1 VDRYVPQNSF
11 LDGIRIFE
19 LGSSVAGP
27 YGAWILAQL
36 GAEVIKVERPDT
48 GDDARHW
55 GPPFWHGSAAYFQA
69 LNRDKRGVT
78 VDFKNK
84 KEVARLKQL
93 IVKTGDV
100 VLQNFR
106 PGLVDELEISATD
119 IRKENEKIIY
129 CNIGAFGDAGP
140 YKERRGYDPLMQAS
154 AGLMSVTGEGGDRPP
169 VRVGTSIID
178 MGTGMWTA
186 MGIIAAVRQRD
197 ASGNGCTIDASLY
210 ETALAWMTYHAA
222 AYDASGDI
230 PKAAGSGMNAIVPY
244 QAYECS
250 DGYLVVAAGGD
261 SLFVRSS
268 KVLGHPEWPDDPRFA
283 SNPDRVQ
290 NRSAINNAI
299 TEVMRKKT
307 REYWQKALEEGGIP
321 NAPILHMGE
330 VLTHPQTEALGIVQQ
345 DPEIEDMRLVG
356 LPMKFDNKRPP
367 YRNAP
372 PALGQDNDDIFGKD

>member
-1 VDRYVPQNSF
+1 MARKLA
-11 LDGIRIFE
+11 LDGLKVFE

-27 YGAWILAQL
+27 YGAWILAQF
-36 GAEVIKVERPDT
+36 GAEVIKVERPVT

-69 LNRDKRGVT
+69 LNRDKHGIT
-78 VDFKNK
+78 VDFKNP
-84 KEVARLKQL
+84 KEVERLRRL
-93 IVKTGDV
+93 IIESDGV

-106 PGLVDELEISATD
+106 PGLVAEFGISAAD
-119 IRKENEKIIY
+119 IRRENNKVIY

-186 MGIIAAVRQRD
+186 LGIMAAVRQRD
-197 ASGNGCTIDASLY
+197 ESGEGCTIDASLY
-210 ETALAWMTYHAA
+210 ETAIAWMTYHAA

-261 SLFVRSS
+261 SLFVRLS
-268 KVLGHPEWPDDPRFA
+268 KVLGHPEWPEDPRFKT
-283 SNPDRVQ
+283 NPDRVQ
-290 NRSAINNAI
+290 NRDAINNAI
-299 TEVMRKKT
+299 TEVMQRDT
-307 REYWQKALEEGGIP
+307 RAHWQEVLEDGGIP

-330 VLTHPQTEALGIVQQ
+330 VLAHPQTEALGIVQK
-345 DPEIEDMRLVG
+345 DPAINDMRLVG
-356 LPMKFDNKRPP
+356 LPMKFDGERPP
-367 YRNAP
+367 YRRTP
-372 PALGQDNDDIFGKD
+372 PALGQNNDDIFGTE

>member
-1 VDRYVPQNSF
+1 MARKLA
-11 LDGIRIFE
+11 LDGLKVFE

-27 YGAWILAQL
+27 YGAWILAQF
-36 GAEVIKVERPDT
+36 GAEVIKVERPVT

-55 GPPFWHGSAAYFQA
+55 GPPFWHESAAYFQA
-69 LNRDKRGVT
+69 LNRDKHGIT
-78 VDFKNK
+78 VDFKNPE
-84 KEVARLKQL
+84 EVERLRRL
-93 IVKTGDV
+93 IIESDGV

-106 PGLVDELEISATD
+106 PGLVAELGISAAD
-119 IRKENEKIIY
+119 IRRENNKVIY

-186 MGIIAAVRQRD
+186 LGIMAAVRQRD
-197 ASGNGCTIDASLY
+197 ESGEGCTIDASLY
-210 ETALAWMTYHAA
+210 ETAIAWMTYHAA

-261 SLFVRSS
+261 SLFVRLS
-268 KVLGHPEWPDDPRFA
+268 KVLGHPEWPEDPRFKT
-283 SNPDRVQ
+283 NPDRVQ
-290 NRSAINNAI
+290 NRDAINNAI
-299 TEVMRKKT
+299 TEVMQKDT
-307 REYWQKALEEGGIP
+307 RAHWQEVLEDGGIP

-330 VLTHPQTEALGIVQQ
+330 VLAHPQTEALGIVQK
-345 DPEIEDMRLVG
+345 DPAIDDMRLVG
-356 LPMKFDNKRPP
+356 LPMKFDGERPP
-367 YRNAP
+367 YRRTP
-372 PALGQDNDDIFGKD
+372 PALGQDNDDIFGTE

>member
-1 VDRYVPQNSF
+1 MARKLA
-11 LDGIRIFE
+11 LDGLKVFE

-27 YGAWILAQL
+27 YGAWILAQF
-36 GAEVIKVERPDT
+36 GAEVIKVERPVT

-55 GPPFWHGSAAYFQA
+55 GPPFWHESAAYFQA
-69 LNRDKRGVT
+69 LNRDKHGIT
-78 VDFKNK
+78 VDFKNP
-84 KEVARLKQL
+84 KEVERLRRL
-93 IVKTGDV
+93 IIEADGV

-106 PGLVDELEISATD
+106 PGLVAELGISAAD
-119 IRKENEKIIY
+119 IRRENNKVIY

-186 MGIIAAVRQRD
+186 LGIMAAVRQRD
-197 ASGNGCTIDASLY
+197 ESGEGCTIDASLY
-210 ETALAWMTYHAA
+210 ETAIAWMTYHAA

-261 SLFVRSS
+261 PLFLRLA
-268 KVLGHPEWPDDPRFA
+268 KVLGHPEWPEDPRFKT
-283 SNPDRVQ
+283 NPDRVQ
-290 NRSAINNAI
+290 NRDAINNAI
-299 TEVMRKKT
+299 TEVMQKDT
-307 REYWQKALEEGGIP
+307 RAHWQEVLEDGGIP

-330 VLTHPQTEALGIVQQ
+330 VLAHPQTEALGIVQK
-345 DPEIEDMRLVG
+345 DPAIDDMRLVG
-356 LPMKFDNKRPP
+356 LPMKFDGERPP
-367 YRNAP
+367 YRRTP
-372 PALGQDNDDIFGKD
+372 PALGQNNDDIFGTE

>member
-1 VDRYVPQNSF
+1 VALKPA
-11 LDGIRIFE
+11 LDGLKVFE
-19 LGSSVAGP
+19 IGSSVAGP
-27 YGAWILAQL
+27 YGAWILAQF
-36 GAEVIKVERPDT
+36 GAEVIKVERPVT

-55 GPPFWHGSAAYFQA
+55 GPPFWHGAAAYFQA
-69 LNRDKRGVT
+69 LNRDKFGIT
-78 VDFKNK
+78 IDFKNPD
-84 KEVARLKQL
+84 EVKRLKRL
-93 IVKTGDV
+93 IVESGGV

-106 PGLVDELEISATD
+106 PGLVAELGISAAD
-119 IRKENEKIIY
+119 IRGENSQIIY

-154 AGLMSVTGEGGDRPP
+154 AGLMSVTGEGGERPP

-186 MGIIAAVRQRD
+186 LGIMAAVRQRD
-197 ASGNGCTIDASLY
+197 ESGEGCTIDASLY
-210 ETALAWMTYHAA
+210 ETAIAWMTYHAA

-261 SLFVRSS
+261 SLFIKLS
-268 KVLGHPEWPDDPRFA
+268 KVLGHPEWADDARFK

-290 NRSAINNAI
+290 NRDAINGAI
-299 TEVMRKKT
+299 TAVMQKENRA
-307 REYWQKALEEGGIP
+307 YWQEALEKGGIP

-330 VLTHPQTEALGIVQQ
+330 VLSHPQTEELGIVQQ
-345 DPEIEDMRLVG
+345 DPTVADMRLVG
-356 LPMKFDNKRPP
+356 LPMKFNGERPP
-367 YRNAP
+367 YRRSP
-372 PALGQDNDDIFGKD
+372 PALGQDNEDIFGTE

>member
-1 VDRYVPQNSF
+1 MARKLA
-11 LDGIRIFE
+11 LDGLKVFE

-27 YGAWILAQL
+27 YGAWILAQF
-36 GAEVIKVERPDT
+36 GAEVIKVERPVT

-69 LNRDKRGVT
+69 LNRDKHGIT
-78 VDFKNK
+78 VDFKNP
-84 KEVARLKQL
+84 KEVERLRRL
-93 IVKTGDV
+93 IIESDGV

-106 PGLVDELEISATD
+106 PGLVAELGISAAD
-119 IRKENEKIIY
+119 IRRENNKVIY

-186 MGIIAAVRQRD
+186 LGIMAAVRQRD
-197 ASGNGCTIDASLY
+197 ESGEGCTIDASLY
-210 ETALAWMTYHAA
+210 ETAIAWMTYHAA

-261 SLFVRSS
+261 SLFLRLS
-268 KVLGHPEWPDDPRFA
+268 KVLGHPEWPEDPRFKT
-283 SNPDRVQ
+283 NPDRVQ
-290 NRSAINNAI
+290 NRNAINNAI
-299 TEVMRKKT
+299 TAVMQKDTRAHWQEV
-307 REYWQKALEEGGIP
+307 LEDGGIP

-330 VLTHPQTEALGIVQQ
+330 VLAHPQTEALGIVQK
-345 DPEIEDMRLVG
+345 DPTIDDMRLVG
-356 LPMKFDNKRPP
+356 LPMKFDGERPP
-367 YRNAP
+367 YRRTP
-372 PALGQDNDDIFGKD
+372 PALGQDNDDIFGTE

>member
-1 VDRYVPQNSF
+1 MARKLA
-11 LDGIRIFE
+11 LDGLKVFE

-27 YGAWILAQL
+27 YGAWILAQF
-36 GAEVIKVERPDT
+36 GAEVIKVERPVT

-55 GPPFWHGSAAYFQA
+55 GPPFWHESAAYFQA
-69 LNRDKRGVT
+69 LNRDKHGIT
-78 VDFKNK
+78 VDFKNP
-84 KEVARLKQL
+84 KEVERLRRL
-93 IVKTGDV
+93 IIESDGV

-106 PGLVDELEISATD
+106 PGLVAELGISAAD
-119 IRKENEKIIY
+119 IRRENNKVIY

-186 MGIIAAVRQRD
+186 LGIMAAVRQRD
-197 ASGNGCTIDASLY
+197 ESGEGCTIDASLY
-210 ETALAWMTYHAA
+210 ETAIAWMTYHAA
-222 AYDASGDI
+222 AYDASGVI

-261 SLFVRSS
+261 SLFLRLS
-268 KVLGHPEWPDDPRFA
+268 KVLGHPEWPEDPRFKTD
-283 SNPDRVQ
+283 PDRVQ
-290 NRSAINNAI
+290 NRNAINNAI
-299 TEVMRKKT
+299 TEVMQKDT
-307 REYWQKALEEGGIP
+307 RAHWQEVLEDGGIP

-330 VLTHPQTEALGIVQQ
+330 VLAHPQTEALGIVQK
-345 DPEIEDMRLVG
+345 DPAIDDMRLVG
-356 LPMKFDNKRPP
+356 LPMKFDGERPP
-367 YRNAP
+367 YRRTP
-372 PALGQDNDDIFGKD
+372 PALGQDNDDIFGTE

>member
-1 VDRYVPQNSF
+1 MARKLA
-11 LDGIRIFE
+11 LDGLKVFE

-27 YGAWILAQL
+27 YGAWILAQF
-36 GAEVIKVERPDT
+36 GAEVIKVERPVT

-69 LNRDKRGVT
+69 LNRDKHGIT
-78 VDFKNK
+78 VDFKNP
-84 KEVARLKQL
+84 KEVERLRRL
-93 IVKTGDV
+93 IIESDGV

-106 PGLVDELEISATD
+106 PGLVAELGISAAD
-119 IRKENEKIIY
+119 IRRENNKVIY

-186 MGIIAAVRQRD
+186 LGIMAAVRQRD
-197 ASGNGCTIDASLY
+197 GSGEGCTIDASLY
-210 ETALAWMTYHAA
+210 ETAIAWMTYHAA

-261 SLFVRSS
+261 SLFVRLS
-268 KVLGHPEWPDDPRFA
+268 KVLGHPEWPEDPRFKT
-283 SNPDRVQ
+283 NPDRVQ
-290 NRSAINNAI
+290 NRDAINNAI
-299 TEVMRKKT
+299 TEVMQRDT
-307 REYWQKALEEGGIP
+307 RAHWQEVLEDGGIP

-330 VLTHPQTEALGIVQQ
+330 VLAHPQTEALGIVQK
-345 DPEIEDMRLVG
+345 DPAIDDMRLVG
-356 LPMKFDNKRPP
+356 LPMKFDGERPP
-367 YRNAP
+367 IDARP
-372 PALGQDNDDIFGKD
+372 LPSGKTTMIFLARSRHAR

>member
-1 VDRYVPQNSF
+1 MSQKPA
-11 LDGIRIFE
+11 LDGIRVFE
-19 LGSSVAGP
+19 IGSSVAGP
-27 YGAWILAQL
+27 YGAWILAQF
-36 GAEVIKVERPDT
+36 GAEVIKIEKPGA

-78 VDFKNK
+78 VDFKNPEK
-84 KEVARLKQL
+84 VNRIKQL
-93 IVKTGDV
+93 IISTGDV

-106 PGLVDELEISATD
+106 PGLVGEMGISAAD
-119 IRKENEKIIY
+119 IRSKNSKIIY

-186 MGIIAAVRQRD
+186 MGILAAIRQRD
-197 ASGNGCTIDASLY
+197 TSGEGCTIDASLY

-222 AYDASGDI
+222 AFDASGDI

-261 SLFVRSS
+261 SLFVKLS
-268 KVLGHPEWPDDPRFA
+268 KVLGFPEWPDDPRFA
-283 SNPDRVQ
+283 TNPDRVQ
-290 NRSAINNAI
+290 NREAINGAI
-299 TEVMRKKT
+299 TEVMQKKT
-307 REYWQKALEEGGIP
+307 RAYWQEALEEGGIP

-330 VLTHPQTEALGIVQQ
+330 VLYHPQTEALGIVQQ
-345 DPEIEDMRLVG
+345 DPTNPDMRLVG
-356 LPMKFDNKRPP
+356 LPMQFDGDRPP
-367 YRNAP
+367 YRNSP

>member
-1 VDRYVPQNSF
+1 VARKLA
-11 LDGIRIFE
+11 LDGLKVFE

-27 YGAWILAQL
+27 YGAWILAQF
-36 GAEVIKVERPDT
+36 GAEVIKVERPVT

-55 GPPFWHGSAAYFQA
+55 GPPFWHESAAYFQA
-69 LNRDKRGVT
+69 LNRDKHGIT
-78 VDFKNK
+78 VDFKNP
-84 KEVARLKQL
+84 KEVGRLRRL
-93 IVKTGDV
+93 IIETDSV

-106 PGLVDELEISATD
+106 PGLVAELGISAAD
-119 IRKENEKIIY
+119 IRRENNKVIY

-186 MGIIAAVRQRD
+186 LGIMAAVRQRD
-197 ASGNGCTIDASLY
+197 ESGEGCTIDASLY
-210 ETALAWMTYHAA
+210 ETAIAWMTYHAA

-261 SLFVRSS
+261 SLFLRLS
-268 KVLGHPEWPDDPRFA
+268 KVLGHPEWPEDPRFKT
-283 SNPDRVQ
+283 NPDRVQ
-290 NRSAINNAI
+290 NRNAINNAI
-299 TEVMRKKT
+299 TEVMQKDT
-307 REYWQKALEEGGIP
+307 RAHWQEVLEDGGIP

-330 VLTHPQTEALGIVQQ
+330 VLAHPQTEALGIVQK
-345 DPEIEDMRLVG
+345 DPTIDDMRLVG
-356 LPMKFDNKRPP
+356 LPMKFDGERPP
-367 YRNAP
+367 YRRTP
-372 PALGQDNDDIFGKD
+372 PALGQDNDDIFGTE

>member
-1 VDRYVPQNSF
+1 MARKLA
-11 LDGIRIFE
+11 LDGLKVFE

-27 YGAWILAQL
+27 YGAWILAQF
-36 GAEVIKVERPDT
+36 GAEVIKVERPVT

-55 GPPFWHGSAAYFQA
+55 GPPFWHGSAVYFQA
-69 LNRDKRGVT
+69 LNRDKHGIT
-78 VDFKNK
+78 VDFKNPE
-84 KEVARLKQL
+84 EVERLRRL
-93 IVKTGDV
+93 IIESDGV

-106 PGLVDELEISATD
+106 PGLVAELGISAAD
-119 IRKENEKIIY
+119 IRRENNKVIY

-186 MGIIAAVRQRD
+186 LGIMAAVRQRD
-197 ASGNGCTIDASLY
+197 ESGEGCTIDASLY
-210 ETALAWMTYHAA
+210 ETAIAWMTYHAA

-261 SLFVRSS
+261 SLFVRLS
-268 KVLGHPEWPDDPRFA
+268 KVLGHPEWPEDPRFKT
-283 SNPDRVQ
+283 NPDRVQ
-290 NRSAINNAI
+290 NRNAINNAI
-299 TEVMRKKT
+299 TEVMQKDT
-307 REYWQKALEEGGIP
+307 RAHWQEVLEDGGIP

-330 VLTHPQTEALGIVQQ
+330 VLAHPQTEALGIVQK
-345 DPEIEDMRLVG
+345 DPAIDDMRLVG
-356 LPMKFDNKRPP
+356 LPMKFDGERPP
-367 YRNAP
+367 YRRTP
-372 PALGQDNDDIFGKD
+372 PALGQDNDDIFGTE

>member
-1 VDRYVPQNSF
+1 VARKSA
-11 LDGIRIFE
+11 LDGLKVFE

-27 YGAWILAQL
+27 YGAWILAQF
-36 GAEVIKVERPDT
+36 GAEVIKVERPVT

-69 LNRDKRGVT
+69 LNRDKQGIT
-78 VDFKNK
+78 VDFKNPE
-84 KEVARLKQL
+84 EVERLRR
-93 IVKTGDV
+93 IIIESDGV

-106 PGLVDELEISATD
+106 PGLVAELGISAVD
-119 IRKENEKIIY
+119 IRRENNKVIF

-186 MGIIAAVRQRD
+186 LGIMAAVRQRD
-197 ASGNGCTIDASLY
+197 ESGEGCTIDASLY
-210 ETALAWMTYHAA
+210 ETAIAWMTYHAA

-230 PKAAGSGMNAIVPY
+230 PKAARSGMNAIVPY
-244 QAYECS
+244 QAFECS

-261 SLFVRSS
+261 SLFVRLS
-268 KVLGHPEWPDDPRFA
+268 KVLGHPEWPEDPRFKT
-283 SNPDRVQ
+283 NPDRVQ
-290 NRSAINNAI
+290 NRDAINNAI
-299 TEVMRKKT
+299 TEVMQKDT
-307 REYWQKALEEGGIP
+307 RAHWQEVLEDGGIP

-330 VLTHPQTEALGIVQQ
+330 VLAHPQTEALGIVQK
-345 DPEIEDMRLVG
+345 DPAIDDMRLVG
-356 LPMKFDNKRPP
+356 LPMKFDGERPP
-367 YRNAP
+367 YRRTP
-372 PALGQDNDDIFGKD
+372 PALGQDNDDIFGTE

>member
-1 VDRYVPQNSF
+1 MARKLA
-11 LDGIRIFE
+11 LDGLKVFE

-27 YGAWILAQL
+27 YGAWILAQF
-36 GAEVIKVERPDT
+36 GAEVIKVERPVT

-55 GPPFWHGSAAYFQA
+55 GPPFWHESAAYFQA
-69 LNRDKRGVT
+69 LNRDKHGIT
-78 VDFKNK
+78 VDFKNP
-84 KEVARLKQL
+84 KEVERLRRL
-93 IVKTGDV
+93 IIESDGV

-106 PGLVDELEISATD
+106 PGLVAELGISAAD
-119 IRKENEKIIY
+119 IRRENNKVIY

-186 MGIIAAVRQRD
+186 LGIMAAVRQRD
-197 ASGNGCTIDASLY
+197 ESGEGCTIDASLY
-210 ETALAWMTYHAA
+210 ETAIAWMTYHAA

-261 SLFVRSS
+261 SLFLRLS
-268 KVLGHPEWPDDPRFA
+268 KVLGHPEWPEDPRFKT
-283 SNPDRVQ
+283 NPDRVQ
-290 NRSAINNAI
+290 NRDAINNAI
-299 TEVMRKKT
+299 TEVMQRDT
-307 REYWQKALEEGGIP
+307 RAHWQEVLEDGGIP

-330 VLTHPQTEALGIVQQ
+330 VLAHPQTEALGIVQK
-345 DPEIEDMRLVG
+345 DPAIDDMRLVG
-356 LPMKFDNKRPP
+356 LPMKFDGERPP
-367 YRNAP
+367 YRRTP
-372 PALGQDNDDIFGKD
+372 PALGQDNDNIFGTE

>member
-1 VDRYVPQNSF
+1 MSQKPA
-11 LDGIRIFE
+11 LDGIRVFE
-19 LGSSVAGP
+19 IGSSVAGP
-27 YGAWILAQL
+27 YGAWILAQF
-36 GAEVIKVERPDT
+36 GAEVIKIEKPGA

-78 VDFKNK
+78 VDFKNPE
-84 KEVARLKQL
+84 EVNGIKQL
-93 IVKTGDV
+93 IIDTGDV

-106 PGLVDELEISATD
+106 PGLVGEMGISAAD
-119 IRKENEKIIY
+119 IRSKNSTIIY

-186 MGIIAAVRQRD
+186 MGIMAAIRQRD
-197 ASGNGCTIDASLY
+197 TSGEGCTIDASLY

-222 AYDASGDI
+222 AFDASGEI

-261 SLFVRSS
+261 SLFVKLS
-268 KVLGHPEWPDDPRFA
+268 KVLGFPEWPDDPRFA
-283 SNPDRVQ
+283 TNPDRVQ
-290 NRSAINNAI
+290 NREVINSAI
-299 TEVMRKKT
+299 TEVMQKKS
-307 REYWQKALEEGGIP
+307 RAYWQEALQEGGIP

-330 VLTHPQTEALGIVQQ
+330 VLDHPQTEALGIVQQ
-345 DPEIEDMRLVG
+345 DPTNPDMRLVG
-356 LPMKFDNKRPP
+356 LPMKFDGDRPP
-367 YRNAP
+367 YRNSP

>member
-1 VDRYVPQNSF
+1 MARKLA
-11 LDGIRIFE
+11 LDGLKVFE

-27 YGAWILAQL
+27 YGAWILAQF
-36 GAEVIKVERPDT
+36 GAEVIKVERPVT

-55 GPPFWHGSAAYFQA
+55 GPPFWHESAAYFQA
-69 LNRDKRGVT
+69 LNRDKHGIT
-78 VDFKNK
+78 VDFKNP
-84 KEVARLKQL
+84 KEVGRLRRL
-93 IVKTGDV
+93 IIETDCV

-106 PGLVDELEISATD
+106 PGLVAELGISAAD
-119 IRKENEKIIY
+119 IRRENNKVIY

-186 MGIIAAVRQRD
+186 LGIMAAVRQRD
-197 ASGNGCTIDASLY
+197 ESGEGCTIDASLY
-210 ETALAWMTYHAA
+210 ETAIAWMTYHAA

-261 SLFVRSS
+261 SLFLRLS
-268 KVLGHPEWPDDPRFA
+268 KVLGHPEWPEDPRFKT
-283 SNPDRVQ
+283 NPDRVQ
-290 NRSAINNAI
+290 NRDAINKAI
-299 TEVMRKKT
+299 TEVMQKDT
-307 REYWQKALEEGGIP
+307 RAHWQEVLEDGGIP

-330 VLTHPQTEALGIVQQ
+330 VLAHPQTEALGIVQK
-345 DPEIEDMRLVG
+345 DPTIDDMRLVG
-356 LPMKFDNKRPP
+356 LPMKFDGERPP
-367 YRNAP
+367 YRRTP
-372 PALGQDNDDIFGKD
+372 PALGQDNDDIFGTE

>member
-1 VDRYVPQNSF
+1 MARKLA
-11 LDGIRIFE
+11 LDGLKVFE

-27 YGAWILAQL
+27 YGAWILAQF
-36 GAEVIKVERPDT
+36 GAEVIKVERPVT

-55 GPPFWHGSAAYFQA
+55 GPPFWHESAAYFQA
-69 LNRDKRGVT
+69 LNRDKHGIT
-78 VDFKNK
+78 VDFKNP
-84 KEVARLKQL
+84 KEVERLRRL
-93 IVKTGDV
+93 IIESDGV

-106 PGLVDELEISATD
+106 PGLVAELGISAAD
-119 IRKENEKIIY
+119 IRRENNKVIY

-186 MGIIAAVRQRD
+186 LGIMAAVRQRD
-197 ASGNGCTIDASLY
+197 ESGEGCTIDASLY
-210 ETALAWMTYHAA
+210 ETAIAWMTYHAA

-250 DGYLVVAAGGD
+250 DGYLVVVAGGD
-261 SLFVRSS
+261 SLFLRLS
-268 KVLGHPEWPDDPRFA
+268 KVLGHPEWPEDPRFKT
-283 SNPDRVQ
+283 NPDRVQ
-290 NRSAINNAI
+290 NRNAINNAI
-299 TEVMRKKT
+299 TEVMQKDT
-307 REYWQKALEEGGIP
+307 RAHWQEVLEDGGIP

-330 VLTHPQTEALGIVQQ
+330 VLAHPQTEALGIVQK
-345 DPEIEDMRLVG
+345 DPTIDDMRLVG
-356 LPMKFDNKRPP
+356 LPMKFDGERPP
-367 YRNAP
+367 YRRTP
-372 PALGQDNDDIFGKD
+372 PALGQDNDDIFGTE

>member
-1 VDRYVPQNSF
+1 MARKLA
-11 LDGIRIFE
+11 LDGLKVFE

-27 YGAWILAQL
+27 YGAWILAQF
-36 GAEVIKVERPDT
+36 GAEVIKVERPVT

-69 LNRDKRGVT
+69 LNRDKHGIT
-78 VDFKNK
+78 VDFKNP
-84 KEVARLKQL
+84 KEVERLRRL
-93 IVKTGDV
+93 IIESDGV

-106 PGLVDELEISATD
+106 PGLVAELGISAAD
-119 IRKENEKIIY
+119 IRRENNKVIY

-186 MGIIAAVRQRD
+186 LGIMAAVRQRD
-197 ASGNGCTIDASLY
+197 ESGEGCTIDASLY
-210 ETALAWMTYHAA
+210 ETAIAWMTYHAA

-261 SLFVRSS
+261 SLFVRLS
-268 KVLGHPEWPDDPRFA
+268 KVLGHPEWPEDPRFKT
-283 SNPDRVQ
+283 NPDRVQ
-290 NRSAINNAI
+290 NRNAINNAI
-299 TEVMRKKT
+299 TEVMQKDT
-307 REYWQKALEEGGIP
+307 RAHWQEVLEDGGIP

-330 VLTHPQTEALGIVQQ
+330 VLAHPQTEALGIVQK
-345 DPEIEDMRLVG
+345 DPAIDDMRLVG
-356 LPMKFDNKRPP
+356 LPMKFDGERPP
-367 YRNAP
+367 YRRTP
-372 PALGQDNDDIFGKD
+372 PALGQNNDDIFGTE

>member
-1 VDRYVPQNSF
+1 MARKLA
-11 LDGIRIFE
+11 LDGLKVFE

-27 YGAWILAQL
+27 YGAWILAQF
-36 GAEVIKVERPDT
+36 GAEVIKVERPVT

-69 LNRDKRGVT
+69 LNRDKHGIT
-78 VDFKNK
+78 VDFKNP
-84 KEVARLKQL
+84 KEVERLRRL
-93 IVKTGDV
+93 IIESDGV

-106 PGLVDELEISATD
+106 PGLVAELGISAAD
-119 IRKENEKIIY
+119 IRRENNKVIY

-186 MGIIAAVRQRD
+186 LGIMAAVRQRD
-197 ASGNGCTIDASLY
+197 ESGEGCTIDASLY
-210 ETALAWMTYHAA
+210 ETAIAWMTYHAA

-261 SLFVRSS
+261 SLFVRLSM
-268 KVLGHPEWPDDPRFA
+268 VLGHPEWPEDPRFKT
-283 SNPDRVQ
+283 NPDRVQ
-290 NRSAINNAI
+290 NRDAINNAI
-299 TEVMRKKT
+299 TEVMQRDT
-307 REYWQKALEEGGIP
+307 RAHWQEVLEDGGIP

-330 VLTHPQTEALGIVQQ
+330 VLAHPQTEALGIVQK
-345 DPEIEDMRLVG
+345 DPAIDDMRLVG
-356 LPMKFDNKRPP
+356 LPMKFDGERPP
-367 YRNAP
+367 YRRTP
-372 PALGQDNDDIFGKD
+372 PALGQNNDDIFGTE

>member
-1 VDRYVPQNSF
+1 MSQKPA
-11 LDGIRIFE
+11 LDGIRVFE
-19 LGSSVAGP
+19 IGSSVAGP
-27 YGAWILAQL
+27 YGAWILAQF
-36 GAEVIKVERPDT
+36 GAEVIKIEKPGA

-78 VDFKNK
+78 VDFKNPE
-84 KEVARLKQL
+84 EVNRIKQL
-93 IVKTGDV
+93 IIDTGDV

-106 PGLVDELEISATD
+106 PGLVGEMGISAAD
-119 IRKENEKIIY
+119 IRSKNSKIIY

-178 MGTGMWTA
+178 MGPGMWTA
-186 MGIIAAVRQRD
+186 MGLMAAIRQRD
-197 ASGNGCTIDASLY
+197 TSGEGCTIDASLY

-222 AYDASGDI
+222 AFDASGNI

-250 DGYLVVAAGGD
+250 DGYLVVAAGGNA
-261 SLFVRSS
+261 LFAKLS
-268 KVLGHPEWPDDPRFA
+268 KVLGFPEWPDDPRFA
-283 SNPDRVQ
+283 TNPDRVQ
-290 NRSAINNAI
+290 NREVINNAI
-299 TEVMRKKT
+299 TEVMKKKS
-307 REYWQKALEEGGIP
+307 RAYWQEALQEGGIP

-330 VLTHPQTEALGIVQQ
+330 VLDHPQTEALGIVQQ
-345 DPEIEDMRLVG
+345 DPTNPEMRLVG
-356 LPMKFDNKRPP
+356 LPIKFDGDRPP
-367 YRNAP
+367 YRNSP

>member
-1 VDRYVPQNSF
+1 MARKLA
-11 LDGIRIFE
+11 LDGLKVFE

-27 YGAWILAQL
+27 YGAWILAQF
-36 GAEVIKVERPDT
+36 GAEVIKVERPVT

-55 GPPFWHGSAAYFQA
+55 GPPFWHESAAYFQA
-69 LNRDKRGVT
+69 LNRDKHGIT
-78 VDFKNK
+78 VDFKNP
-84 KEVARLKQL
+84 KEVERLRRL
-93 IVKTGDV
+93 IIESDGV

-106 PGLVDELEISATD
+106 PGLVAELGISAAD
-119 IRKENEKIIY
+119 IRRENNKVIY

-186 MGIIAAVRQRD
+186 LGIMAAVRQRD
-197 ASGNGCTIDASLY
+197 ESGEGCTIDASLY
-210 ETALAWMTYHAA
+210 ETAIAWMTYHAA

-261 SLFVRSS
+261 SLFVRLS
-268 KVLGHPEWPDDPRFA
+268 KVLGHPEWPEDPRFKT
-283 SNPDRVQ
+283 NPDRVQ
-290 NRSAINNAI
+290 NRDAINNAI
-299 TEVMRKKT
+299 TEVMQRDT
-307 REYWQKALEEGGIP
+307 RAHWQEVLEDGGIP

-330 VLTHPQTEALGIVQQ
+330 VLAHPQTEALGIVQK
-345 DPEIEDMRLVG
+345 DPTIDDMRLVG
-356 LPMKFDNKRPP
+356 LPMKFDGERPP
-367 YRNAP
+367 YRRTP
-372 PALGQDNDDIFGKD
+372 PALGQDNDDIFGTE

>member
-1 VDRYVPQNSF
+1 MARKLA
-11 LDGIRIFE
+11 LDGLKVFE

-27 YGAWILAQL
+27 YGAWILAQF
-36 GAEVIKVERPDT
+36 GAEVIKVERPVT

-69 LNRDKRGVT
+69 LNRDKHGIT
-78 VDFKNK
+78 VDFKNP
-84 KEVARLKQL
+84 KEVERLRRL
-93 IVKTGDV
+93 IIESDGV

-106 PGLVDELEISATD
+106 PGLVAELGISAAD
-119 IRKENEKIIY
+119 IRRENNKVIY

-186 MGIIAAVRQRD
+186 LGIMAAVRQRD
-197 ASGNGCTIDASLY
+197 ESGEGCTIDASLY
-210 ETALAWMTYHAA
+210 ETAIAWMTYHAA

-261 SLFVRSS
+261 SLFLRLS
-268 KVLGHPEWPDDPRFA
+268 KVLGHPEWPEDPRFKT
-283 SNPDRVQ
+283 NPDRVQ
-290 NRSAINNAI
+290 NRDAINNAI
-299 TEVMRKKT
+299 TEVMQRDT
-307 REYWQKALEEGGIP
+307 RAHWQEVLEDGGIP

-330 VLTHPQTEALGIVQQ
+330 VLAHPQTEALGIVQK
-345 DPEIEDMRLVG
+345 DPAIDDMRLVG
-356 LPMKFDNKRPP
+356 LPMKFDGERPP
-367 YRNAP
+367 YRRTP
-372 PALGQDNDDIFGKD
+372 PALGQDNDDIFGTE

>member
-1 VDRYVPQNSF
+1 MARKSA
-11 LDGIRIFE
+11 LDGLKVFE

-27 YGAWILAQL
+27 YGAWILAQF
-36 GAEVIKVERPDT
+36 GAEVIKVERPVT

-69 LNRDKRGVT
+69 LNRDKHGIT
-78 VDFKNK
+78 VDFKNP
-84 KEVARLKQL
+84 EETERLRRL
-93 IVKTGDV
+93 IIESDGV

-106 PGLVDELEISATD
+106 PGLVAELGISAAD
-119 IRKENEKIIY
+119 IRRENNKVIF

-154 AGLMSVTGEGGDRPP
+154 AGLMSVPGEGGDRPP

-186 MGIIAAVRQRD
+186 LGIMAAVRQRD
-197 ASGNGCTIDASLY
+197 ESGEGCTIDASLY
-210 ETALAWMTYHAA
+210 ETAIAWMTYHAA

-261 SLFVRSS
+261 SLFVRLS
-268 KVLGHPEWPDDPRFA
+268 KGLGHPEWPEDPRFKT
-283 SNPDRVQ
+283 NPDRVQ
-290 NRSAINNAI
+290 NRDAINNAI
-299 TEVMRKKT
+299 TEVMQKDT
-307 REYWQKALEEGGIP
+307 RAHWQEVLEDGGIP

-330 VLTHPQTEALGIVQQ
+330 VLAHPQPEALGIVQK
-345 DPEIEDMRLVG
+345 DPAIDDMRLVG
-356 LPMKFDNKRPP
+356 LPMKFDGERPP
-367 YRNAP
+367 YRRTP
-372 PALGQDNDDIFGKD
+372 PALGQDNDDIFGTE

>member
-1 VDRYVPQNSF
+1 MARKLA
-11 LDGIRIFE
+11 LDGLKVFE

-27 YGAWILAQL
+27 YGAWILAQF
-36 GAEVIKVERPDT
+36 GAEVIKVERPVT

-69 LNRDKRGVT
+69 LNRDKHGIT
-78 VDFKNK
+78 VDFKNP
-84 KEVARLKQL
+84 KEVERLRRL
-93 IVKTGDV
+93 IIESDGV

-106 PGLVDELEISATD
+106 PGLVAELGISAAD
-119 IRKENEKIIY
+119 IRRENNKVIY

-186 MGIIAAVRQRD
+186 LGIMAAVRQRD
-197 ASGNGCTIDASLY
+197 ESGEGCTIDASLY
-210 ETALAWMTYHAA
+210 ETAIAWMTYHAA

-261 SLFVRSS
+261 SLFVRLS
-268 KVLGHPEWPDDPRFA
+268 KVLGHPEWPEDPRFKT
-283 SNPDRVQ
+283 NPDRVQ
-290 NRSAINNAI
+290 NRDAINNAI
-299 TEVMRKKT
+299 TEVMQRDT
-307 REYWQKALEEGGIP
+307 RAHWQEVLEDGGIP

-330 VLTHPQTEALGIVQQ
+330 VLAHPQTEALGIVQK
-345 DPEIEDMRLVG
+345 DPAIDDMRLVG
-356 LPMKFDNKRPP
+356 LPMKFDGERPP
-367 YRNAP
+367 YRRTP
-372 PALGQDNDDIFGKD
+372 PALGQNNDDIFGTE

>member
-1 VDRYVPQNSF
+1 MSQKPA
-11 LDGIRIFE
+11 LDGIRVFE
-19 LGSSVAGP
+19 IGSSVAGP
-27 YGAWILAQL
+27 YGAWILAQF
-36 GAEVIKVERPDT
+36 GAEVIKIEKPGA

-78 VDFKNK
+78 VDFKNPE
-84 KEVARLKQL
+84 EVSRIKQL
-93 IVKTGDV
+93 IIGTGDV

-106 PGLVDELEISATD
+106 PGLVGEMGISAAD
-119 IRKENEKIIY
+119 IRSKNSKIIY

-186 MGIIAAVRQRD
+186 MGIMAAIRQRD
-197 ASGNGCTIDASLY
+197 TSGEGCTIDASLY

-222 AYDASGDI
+222 AFDASGDI

-261 SLFVRSS
+261 SLFVKLS
-268 KVLGHPEWPDDPRFA
+268 KVLGFPEWPDDPRFA
-283 SNPDRVQ
+283 TNPDRVQ
-290 NRSAINNAI
+290 NREAINGAI
-299 TEVMRKKT
+299 TEVMQKKT
-307 REYWQKALEEGGIP
+307 RTYWQEALEEGGIP

-330 VLTHPQTEALGIVQQ
+330 VLDHPQTEALGIVQQ
-345 DPEIEDMRLVG
+345 DPTNPDMRLVG
-356 LPMKFDNKRPP
+356 LPMQFDGDRPP
-367 YRNAP
+367 YRNSP
-372 PALGQDNDDIFGKD
+372 PALGQDNDDIFRKD

>member
-1 VDRYVPQNSF
+1 MARKLA
-11 LDGIRIFE
+11 LDGLKVFE

-27 YGAWILAQL
+27 YGAWILAQF
-36 GAEVIKVERPDT
+36 GAEVIKVERPVT

-55 GPPFWHGSAAYFQA
+55 GPPFWHESAAYFQA
-69 LNRDKRGVT
+69 LNRDKHGIT
-78 VDFKNK
+78 VDFKNP
-84 KEVARLKQL
+84 KEVERLRRL
-93 IVKTGDV
+93 IIESDGV

-106 PGLVDELEISATD
+106 PGLVAELGISAAD
-119 IRKENEKIIY
+119 IRRENNKVIY

-186 MGIIAAVRQRD
+186 LGIMAAVRQRD
-197 ASGNGCTIDASLY
+197 ESGEGCTIDASLY
-210 ETALAWMTYHAA
+210 ETAIAWMTYHAA

-261 SLFVRSS
+261 SLFVRLS
-268 KVLGHPEWPDDPRFA
+268 KVLGHPEWPEDPRFKT
-283 SNPDRVQ
+283 NPDRVQ
-290 NRSAINNAI
+290 NRDAINNAI
-299 TEVMRKKT
+299 TEVMQRDT
-307 REYWQKALEEGGIP
+307 RAHWQEVLEDGGIP

-330 VLTHPQTEALGIVQQ
+330 VLAHPQTEALGIVQK
-345 DPEIEDMRLVG
+345 DPAIDDMRLVG
-356 LPMKFDNKRPP
+356 LPMKFDGERPP
-367 YRNAP
+367 YRRTP
-372 PALGQDNDDIFGKD
+372 PALGQDNDDIFGTE

>member
-1 VDRYVPQNSF
+1 MSQKPA
-11 LDGIRIFE
+11 LDGIRVFE
-19 LGSSVAGP
+19 IGSSVAGP
-27 YGAWILAQL
+27 YGAWILAQF
-36 GAEVIKVERPDT
+36 GAEVIKVEKPGA

-69 LNRDKRGVT
+69 LNRDKSGIT
-78 VDFKNK
+78 VDFKNS
-84 KEVARLKQL
+84 KEVSRIKQL
-93 IVKTGDV
+93 IIDTGDV

-106 PGLVDELEISATD
+106 PGLVGELGISAAD
-119 IRKENEKIIY
+119 IRSQNSKVIY

-186 MGIIAAVRQRD
+186 MGIMAAIRQRD
-197 ASGNGCTIDASLY
+197 QSGNGCTIDASLY

-261 SLFVRSS
+261 SLFVKLS
-268 KVLGHPEWPDDPRFA
+268 KVLGHPEWPEDTRFKT
-283 SNPDRVQ
+283 NPDRVQ
-290 NRSAINNAI
+290 NREAINSAI
-299 TEVMRKKT
+299 TEVMQKET
-307 REYWQKALEEGGIP
+307 REHWQVALEEGGIP

-330 VLTHPQTEALGIVQQ
+330 VLAHPQTDALGIVQQ
-345 DPEIEDMRLVG
+345 DPNNPDMRLVG
-356 LPMKFDNKRPP
+356 LPMSFDGERPP
-367 YRNAP
+367 YRSAP
-372 PALGQDNDDIFGKD
+372 PALGENNDDIFGTD

>member
-1 VDRYVPQNSF
+1 MARKLA
-11 LDGIRIFE
+11 LDGLKVFE

-27 YGAWILAQL
+27 YGAWILAQF
-36 GAEVIKVERPDT
+36 GAEVIKVERPVT

-55 GPPFWHGSAAYFQA
+55 GPPFWHESAAYFQA
-69 LNRDKRGVT
+69 LNRDKHGIT
-78 VDFKNK
+78 VDFKNP
-84 KEVARLKQL
+84 KEVGRLRRL
-93 IVKTGDV
+93 IIETDSV

-106 PGLVDELEISATD
+106 PGLVAELGISAAD
-119 IRKENEKIIY
+119 IRRENNKVIY

-186 MGIIAAVRQRD
+186 LGIMAAVRQRD
-197 ASGNGCTIDASLY
+197 ESGEGCTIDASLY
-210 ETALAWMTYHAA
+210 ETAIAWMTYHAA

-261 SLFVRSS
+261 SLFLRLS
-268 KVLGHPEWPDDPRFA
+268 KVLGHPEWPEDPRFKT
-283 SNPDRVQ
+283 NPDRVQ
-290 NRSAINNAI
+290 NRNAINNAI
-299 TEVMRKKT
+299 TEVMQKDT
-307 REYWQKALEEGGIP
+307 RAHWQEVLEDGGIP

-330 VLTHPQTEALGIVQQ
+330 VLAHPQTEALGIVQK
-345 DPEIEDMRLVG
+345 DPTIDDMRLVG
-356 LPMKFDNKRPP
+356 LPMKFDGERPP
-367 YRNAP
+367 YRRTP
-372 PALGQDNDDIFGKD
+372 PALGQDNDDIFGTE

>member
-1 VDRYVPQNSF
+1 MARKLA
-11 LDGIRIFE
+11 LDGLKVFE

-27 YGAWILAQL
+27 YGAWILAQF
-36 GAEVIKVERPDT
+36 GAEVIKVERPVT

-55 GPPFWHGSAAYFQA
+55 GPPFWHESAAYFQA
-69 LNRDKRGVT
+69 LNRDKHGIT
-78 VDFKNK
+78 VDFKNP
-84 KEVARLKQL
+84 KEVGRLRRL
-93 IVKTGDV
+93 IIETDGV

-106 PGLVDELEISATD
+106 PGLVAELGISAAD
-119 IRKENEKIIY
+119 IRRENNKVIY

-186 MGIIAAVRQRD
+186 LGIMAAVRQRD
-197 ASGNGCTIDASLY
+197 ESGEGCTIDASLY
-210 ETALAWMTYHAA
+210 ETAIAWMTYHAA

-261 SLFVRSS
+261 SLFLRLS
-268 KVLGHPEWPDDPRFA
+268 KVLGHPEWPEDPRFKT
-283 SNPDRVQ
+283 NPDRVQ
-290 NRSAINNAI
+290 NRNAINNAI
-299 TEVMRKKT
+299 TEVMQKDT
-307 REYWQKALEEGGIP
+307 RAHWQEVLEDGGIP

-330 VLTHPQTEALGIVQQ
+330 VLAHPQTEALGIVQK
-345 DPEIEDMRLVG
+345 DPTIDDMRLVG
-356 LPMKFDNKRPP
+356 LPMKFDGERPP
-367 YRNAP
+367 YRRTP
-372 PALGQDNDDIFGKD
+372 PALGQDNDDIFGTE

>member
-1 VDRYVPQNSF
+1 MARKLA
-11 LDGIRIFE
+11 LDGLKVFE

-27 YGAWILAQL
+27 YGAWILAQF
-36 GAEVIKVERPDT
+36 GAEVIKVERPVT

-69 LNRDKRGVT
+69 LNRDKHGIT
-78 VDFKNK
+78 VDFKNPE
-84 KEVARLKQL
+84 EVERLRRL
-93 IVKTGDV
+93 IIESDGV

-106 PGLVDELEISATD
+106 PGLVAELGISAAD
-119 IRKENEKIIY
+119 IRRENNKVIY

-186 MGIIAAVRQRD
+186 LGIMAAVRQRD
-197 ASGNGCTIDASLY
+197 GSGEGCTIDASLY
-210 ETALAWMTYHAA
+210 ETAIAWMTYHAA

-261 SLFVRSS
+261 SLFLRLS
-268 KVLGHPEWPDDPRFA
+268 KVLGHPEWPEDPRFKT
-283 SNPDRVQ
+283 NPDRVQ
-290 NRSAINNAI
+290 NRNAINNAI
-299 TEVMRKKT
+299 TEVMQKDT
-307 REYWQKALEEGGIP
+307 RAHWQEVLEDGGIP

-330 VLTHPQTEALGIVQQ
+330 VLTHPQTEALGIVQK
-345 DPEIEDMRLVG
+345 DPAIDDMRLVG
-356 LPMKFDNKRPP
+356 LPMKFDGERPP
-367 YRNAP
+367 YRRTP
-372 PALGQDNDDIFGKD
+372 PALGQDNDDIFGTE

>member
-1 VDRYVPQNSF
+1 MARKLA
-11 LDGIRIFE
+11 LDGLKVFE

-27 YGAWILAQL
+27 YGAWILAQF
-36 GAEVIKVERPDT
+36 GAEVIKVERPVT

-55 GPPFWHGSAAYFQA
+55 GPPFWHESAAYFQA
-69 LNRDKRGVT
+69 LNRDKHGIT
-78 VDFKNK
+78 VDFKNP
-84 KEVARLKQL
+84 KEVERLRRL
-93 IVKTGDV
+93 IIESDGV

-106 PGLVDELEISATD
+106 PGLVAELGISAAD
-119 IRKENEKIIY
+119 IRRENNKVIY

-186 MGIIAAVRQRD
+186 LGIMAAVRQRD
-197 ASGNGCTIDASLY
+197 ESGEGCTIDASLY
-210 ETALAWMTYHAA
+210 ETAIAWMTYHAA

-261 SLFVRSS
+261 SLFLRLS
-268 KVLGHPEWPDDPRFA
+268 KVLGHPEWPEDPRFKT
-283 SNPDRVQ
+283 NPDRVQ
-290 NRSAINNAI
+290 NRNAINNAI
-299 TEVMRKKT
+299 TEVMQKDT
-307 REYWQKALEEGGIP
+307 RAHWQEVLEDGGIP

-330 VLTHPQTEALGIVQQ
+330 VLAHPQTEALGIVQK
-345 DPEIEDMRLVG
+345 DPTIDDMRLVG
-356 LPMKFDNKRPP
+356 LPMKFDGERPP
-367 YRNAP
+367 YRRTP
-372 PALGQDNDDIFGKD
+372 PALGQDNDDIFGTE

>member
-1 VDRYVPQNSF
+1 MARKLA
-11 LDGIRIFE
+11 LDGLKVFE

-27 YGAWILAQL
+27 YGAWILAQF
-36 GAEVIKVERPDT
+36 GAEVIKVERPVT

-55 GPPFWHGSAAYFQA
+55 GPPFWHESAAYFQA
-69 LNRDKRGVT
+69 LNRDKHGIT
-78 VDFKNK
+78 VDFKNPE
-84 KEVARLKQL
+84 EVERLRRL
-93 IVKTGDV
+93 IIESDGV

-106 PGLVDELEISATD
+106 PGLVAELGISAAD
-119 IRKENEKIIY
+119 IRRENNKVIY

-186 MGIIAAVRQRD
+186 LGIMAAVRQRD
-197 ASGNGCTIDASLY
+197 ESGEGCTIDASLY
-210 ETALAWMTYHAA
+210 ETAIAWMTYHAA

-261 SLFVRSS
+261 SLFVRLS
-268 KVLGHPEWPDDPRFA
+268 KVLGHPEWPEDPRFKT
-283 SNPDRVQ
+283 NPDRVQ
-290 NRSAINNAI
+290 NRDAINNAI
-299 TEVMRKKT
+299 TEVMQRDT
-307 REYWQKALEEGGIP
+307 RAHWQEVLEDGGIP

-330 VLTHPQTEALGIVQQ
+330 VLAHPQTEALGIVQK
-345 DPEIEDMRLVG
+345 DPAIDDMRLVG
-356 LPMKFDNKRPP
+356 LPMKFDGERPP
-367 YRNAP
+367 YRRTP
-372 PALGQDNDDIFGKD
+372 PALGQDNDDIFGTE

>member
-1 VDRYVPQNSF
+1 MARKLA
-11 LDGIRIFE
+11 LDGLKVFE

-27 YGAWILAQL
+27 YGAWILAQF
-36 GAEVIKVERPDT
+36 GAAVIKVERPVT

-55 GPPFWHGSAAYFQA
+55 GPPFWHESAAYFQA
-69 LNRDKRGVT
+69 LNRDKHGIT
-78 VDFKNK
+78 VDFKNP
-84 KEVARLKQL
+84 KEVERLRRL
-93 IVKTGDV
+93 IIESDGV

-106 PGLVDELEISATD
+106 PGLVAELGISAAD
-119 IRKENEKIIY
+119 IRHENNKVIY

-186 MGIIAAVRQRD
+186 LGIMAAVRQRD
-197 ASGNGCTIDASLY
+197 ESGEGCTIDASLY
-210 ETALAWMTYHAA
+210 ETAIAWMTYHAA

-261 SLFVRSS
+261 SLFLRLSE
-268 KVLGHPEWPDDPRFA
+268 VLGHPEWPEDPRFKT
-283 SNPDRVQ
+283 NPDRVQ
-290 NRSAINNAI
+290 NRNAINNAI
-299 TEVMRKKT
+299 TEVMQKDT
-307 REYWQKALEEGGIP
+307 RAHWQEVLEDGGIP

-330 VLTHPQTEALGIVQQ
+330 VLAHPQTEALGIVQK
-345 DPEIEDMRLVG
+345 DPAIDDMRLVG
-356 LPMKFDNKRPP
+356 LPMKFDGERPP
-367 YRNAP
+367 YRRTP
-372 PALGQDNDDIFGKD
+372 PDLGQDNDDIFGTE

>member
-1 VDRYVPQNSF
+1 MARKLA
-11 LDGIRIFE
+11 LDGLKVFE

-27 YGAWILAQL
+27 YGAWILAQF
-36 GAEVIKVERPDT
+36 GAEVIKVERPVT

-55 GPPFWHGSAAYFQA
+55 GPPFWHESAAYFQA
-69 LNRDKRGVT
+69 LNRDKHGIT
-78 VDFKNK
+78 VDFKNP
-84 KEVARLKQL
+84 KEVERLRRL
-93 IVKTGDV
+93 IIESDGV

-106 PGLVDELEISATD
+106 PGLVAKLGISAAD
-119 IRKENEKIIY
+119 IRRENNKVIY

-186 MGIIAAVRQRD
+186 LGIMAAVRQRD
-197 ASGNGCTIDASLY
+197 ESGEGCTIDASLY
-210 ETALAWMTYHAA
+210 ETAIAWMTYHAA

-261 SLFVRSS
+261 SLFQRLS
-268 KVLGHPEWPDDPRFA
+268 KVLGHPEWPEDPRFKT
-283 SNPDRVQ
+283 NPDRVQ
-290 NRSAINNAI
+290 NRNAINNAI
-299 TEVMRKKT
+299 TEVMQKDT
-307 REYWQKALEEGGIP
+307 RAHWQEVLEDGGIP

-330 VLTHPQTEALGIVQQ
+330 VLAHPQTEALGIVQK
-345 DPEIEDMRLVG
+345 DPAIDDMRLVG
-356 LPMKFDNKRPP
+356 LPMKFDGERPP
-367 YRNAP
+367 YRRTP
-372 PALGQDNDDIFGKD
+372 PALGQDNDDIFGTE